1 MKDES
6 KEFKNNEEFSKQEI
20 IELKKK
26 IEQLDIQLKNKD

>member
-26 IEQLDIQLKNKD
+26 IE